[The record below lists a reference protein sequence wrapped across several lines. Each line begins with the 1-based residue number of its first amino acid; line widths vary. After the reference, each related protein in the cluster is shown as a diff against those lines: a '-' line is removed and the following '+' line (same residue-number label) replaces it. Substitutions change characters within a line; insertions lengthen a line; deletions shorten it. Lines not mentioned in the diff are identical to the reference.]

1 MHNVKKTMILEK
13 IGMKRLC
20 KTGKLVELSISKQY
34 SCQVINIAVQVLVR
48 FRQTFI
54 NRIIQFHIGSKL

>member
-34 SCQVINIAVQVLVR
+34 SCQVINIAVQVLVG